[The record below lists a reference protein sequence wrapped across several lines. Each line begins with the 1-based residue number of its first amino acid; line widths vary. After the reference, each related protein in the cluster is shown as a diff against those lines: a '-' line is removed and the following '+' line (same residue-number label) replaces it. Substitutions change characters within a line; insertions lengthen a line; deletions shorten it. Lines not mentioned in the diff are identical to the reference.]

1 MKPNRVNETLQIS
14 VLVDQDMANLE
25 EKCFA
30 SSMSPEEKEEFISK
44 MASIRSG
51 LISIQKNIIK
61 MCVPEEQQTD
71 YLQTTTAYENKNF
84 HDRDYLLN
92 LLKNQN
98 ESFEEDAL
106 SEDALPPI
114 L

>member
-1 MKPNRVNETLQIS
+1 MEPNRVNETLQMS
-14 VLVDQDMANLE
+14 VHVDQDMANLE

-30 SSMSPEEKEEFISK
+30 SSMNPEEKEEFISK
-44 MASIRSG
+44 MTSIRSG
-51 LISIQKNIIK
+51 LLSIQKNIIK
-61 MCVPEEQQTD
+61 MCVPEEKQTD
-71 YLQTTTAYENKNF
+71 YLQTTTAYENNNF

-92 LLKNQN
+92 LLKNQD
-98 ESFEEDAL
+98 ESYDEDTL